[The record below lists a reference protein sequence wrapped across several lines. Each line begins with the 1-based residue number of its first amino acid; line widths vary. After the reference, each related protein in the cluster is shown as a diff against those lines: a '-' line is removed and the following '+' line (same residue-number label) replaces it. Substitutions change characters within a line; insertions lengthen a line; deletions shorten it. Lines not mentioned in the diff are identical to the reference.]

1 MPRRARTIRSFVIRE
16 GRTTRGQAQ
25 ALRELWPI
33 YGVGLQDLTR
43 GLDRIYSRSGPFHLE
58 IGTGNGENL
67 LAMAQ
72 SAPGNNYLGCEV
84 HRPGLGH
91 TLLGLRSRRLHNVK
105 LVESD
110 AVDLLHALAPASL
123 DRVYLFFPD
132 PWPKKRH
139 HKRRLVQGAFLDLL
153 ADRIKRSGQIHFASD
168 NAGYAESML
177 ETIDRSSAW
186 LNLAGA
192 GHWAPRPRYRVIT
205 RFELRA
211 LRDQRRVYEIAIA
224 KATG

>member
-1 MPRRARTIRSFVIRE
+1 M
-16 GRTTRGQAQ
+16 
-25 ALRELWPI
+25 
-33 YGVGLQDLTR
+33 GLQNLTH
-43 GLDRIYSRSGPFHLE
+43 GLDHIYSGSGPIHLE

-110 AVDLLHALAPASL
+110 AVDLLHILMPASL

-139 HKRRLVQGAFLDLL
+139 HKRRLIGGAFLDLL
-153 ADRIKRSGQIHFASD
+153 ADRLKRSGQVHFASD
-168 NAGYAESML
+168 NAGYAESIL
-177 ETIDRSSAW
+177 EMIDRSPVW

-205 RFELRA
+205 RFEHRA
-211 LRDQRRVYEIAIA
+211 FRDQHRVYEIAIA
-224 KATG
+224 KAAG

>member
-1 MPRRARTIRSFVIRE
+1 M
-16 GRTTRGQAQ
+16 
-25 ALRELWPI
+25 
-33 YGVGLQDLTR
+33 GLQDLTP
-43 GLDRIYSRSGPFHLE
+43 GLDRIYSRRGPIHLE

-72 SAPGNNYLGCEV
+72 AAPGNNYLGCEV

-91 TLLGLRSRRLHNVK
+91 TLLGLRLRRLHNVK

-110 AVDLLHALAPASL
+110 AVDLLYALTPASL

-153 ADRIKRSGQIHFASD
+153 ADRLNRSGQVHFASD
-168 NAGYAESML
+168 NVGYAESIL
-177 ETIDRSSAW
+177 ETIDRSPAW

-205 RFELRA
+205 RFEHRA

-224 KATG
+224 KVTG